1 LWHVAERKALS
12 AGHRVAR
19 LLVLTL
25 AGAGL
30 AACAPTPLGSTGS
43 VISIDPKVC
52 VEAETGAEYCFEQI
66 TVQRKVPGVN
76 VGDCVEFTH
85 TPPTK
90 PGGFFR
96 LESMNRC
103 GEAAGDAEQDQDA
116 DPAAPADQDVDEGA
130 AQDQND
136 DDNQ

>member
-1 LWHVAERKALS
+1 MS
-12 AGHRVAR
+12 AGHDIAR
-19 LLVLTL
+19 LLVLAL

-30 AACAPTPLGSTGS
+30 AACAPTPLGSTGT

-66 TVQRKVPGVN
+66 TVQKKVPGVN
-76 VGDCVEFTH
+76 VGDCVEFEH
-85 TPPTK
+85 TPPKK

-103 GEAAGDAEQDQDA
+103 GEAAEEI
-116 DPAAPADQDVDEGA
+116 DPDADQDVDQE
-130 AQDQND
+130 QN
-136 DDNQ
+136 Q

>member
-1 LWHVAERKALS
+1 MS
-12 AGHRVAR
+12 AGQRVAR
-19 LLVLTL
+19 LLVLAL

-52 VEAETGAEYCFEQI
+52 VEADTGAEYCFEQI
-66 TVQRKVPGVN
+66 TVQKKVPGVE
-76 VGDCVEFTH
+76 VGDCVEFAH
-85 TPPTK
+85 TPPSK

-103 GEAAGDAEQDQDA
+103 GEADPDA
-116 DPAAPADQDVDEGA
+116 GA
-130 AQDQND
+130 ADDQNE

>member
-1 LWHVAERKALS
+1 LS

-25 AGAGL
+25 AAGGL
-30 AACAPTPLGSTGS
+30 AACAATPLGSTGS

-66 TVQRKVPGVN
+66 TVQRKVPGVD

-85 TPPTK
+85 TPPNK

-103 GEAAGDAEQDQDA
+103 
-116 DPAAPADQDVDEGA
+116 DEGA
-130 AQDQND
+130 EDQGAADAENE